1 LSALPI
7 QAHLPSASR
16 LVMGCMGLGGGWN
29 NDPLSSADHAL
40 AEAAVEAAL
49 AAGITLFD
57 HADIYTFGKA
67 EAVFGA
73 LLQARPGLRDQLLL
87 QSKCG
92 IRLGSA
98 QAPGWY
104 DLSAAHITRS
114 VEASLQRLSTTHLDV
129 LLLHRPDALMQPD
142 EVAGAFDRLRQAGKV
157 RHLGVSNMHAGQLQ
171 ALQAALDA
179 PLVVNQLEMSLA
191 HHDWLE
197 AGTTFNH
204 GQGAQAELAWAWP
217 ATLARCQ
224 LHGVQLQA
232 WGPLA
237 RGLYSGAAPADAPA
251 AVHATAR
258 LVADMAAQHGVAPE
272 AIVLAWLLRH
282 PAGIQ
287 PLLGSTQPA
296 RIAAAA
302 QAVNVQLDAEAWY
315 RLYTTAR
322 GRALP

>member
-1 LSALPI
+1 LSAWPI
-7 QAHLPSASR
+7 QAHLPGASR
-16 LVMGCMGLGGGWN
+16 LVLGCMGLGGGWN
-29 NDPLSSADHAL
+29 SDPLCSADHVQ
-40 AEAAVEAAL
+40 AEAAVDAAL

-57 HADIYTFGKA
+57 HADIYTLGKA

-73 LLQARPGLRDQLLL
+73 LLQARPSLRDRIVL

-92 IRLGSA
+92 IHLGKPD
-98 QAPGWY
+98 APGWY
-104 DLSAAHITRS
+104 DLSAAHITHS
-114 VEASLQRLSTTHLDV
+114 VEASLKRLGTTHLDV

-142 EVAGAFDRLRQAGKV
+142 EVAAAFDRLRQAGKV
-157 RHLGVSNMHAGQLQ
+157 RHLGVSNMHAGHMQ

-179 PLVVNQLEMSLA
+179 PLVVNQMEMSLA
-191 HHDWLE
+191 HRDWLE

-217 ATLARCQ
+217 ATLAHCQ
-224 LHGVQLQA
+224 LQGVQLQA
-232 WGPLA
+232 WGALA

-251 AVHATAR
+251 AVQATAR
-258 LVADMAAQHGVAPE
+258 LVADMAAQHGVAAE

-287 PLLGSTQPA
+287 PVVGSTQPA

-302 QAVNVQLDAEAWY
+302 QALTVQLGAEAWY